1 MRLSRQR
8 LKALVVMISLAV
20 FVAASL
26 PAFSQEPACGPAVVL
41 DLTGPIG
48 PAGSDYVARGITK
61 AVDRGSALV
70 VLRLDTPG
78 GLDTSMR
85 EIVRSILASPV
96 PVAAFVA
103 PSGARAASAGT
114 YILYASHIA
123 AMAPGTNLGAATP
136 VQLGAPDATQRS
148 PGRPDDAKPGSSE
161 KNPAPP
167 GLAEKAVNDAV
178 AYIRSLA
185 ELRGRNVKW
194 AEESVRQAASL
205 SAEQALKL
213 DVIDIVAPD
222 VPALL
227 RATDGRTVKTTTG
240 DVRLATAEAAIVPL
254 PADWRTNL
262 LAVITNPNV
271 AALLMLIGVY
281 ALIFEFYTPGLVG
294 PGVLGAI
301 CILLALYAF
310 HVLPVD
316 YSGVA
321 LLVLGAGLMVA
332 EAYLGAFGVLGIGGL
347 IAFVLGAILLME
359 EDVPGFTVAWE
370 VIGSAALVL
379 GAIFIALS
387 TFVLRARRR
396 PVVAGREQMRG
407 SLGSVIEWTTAEGRV
422 RVHGEAWHARSPH
435 RLFAGQRVRVVD
447 IDGLTVE
454 VEPDEPAAQDPPER

>member
-1 MRLSRQR
+1 MADNRPLGVF
-8 LKALVVMISLAV
+8 ALAAMLLLALLPP
-20 FVAASL
+20 ASL
-26 PAFSQEPACGPAVVL
+26 PAQAQERSSGPAVVL

-48 PAGSDYVARGITK
+48 PAASDYVARGLVK
-61 AVDRGSALV
+61 AVERSSAVV

-103 PSGARAASAGT
+103 PGGARAASAGT

-136 VQLGAPDATQRS
+136 VQLGAPEESKPATDDNHHQT
-148 PGRPDDAKPGSSE
+148 PGM
-161 KNPAPP
+161 
-167 GLAEKAVNDAV
+167 AEKAVNDAT

-185 ELRGRNVKW
+185 ELRGRNVAW
-194 AEESVRQAASL
+194 AEEAVRQAASL
-205 SAEQALKL
+205 SAEQALERHVVDL
-213 DVIDIVAPD
+213 IADD
-222 VPALL
+222 VPGLL
-227 RATDGRTVKTTTG
+227 RAIDGRTVKTSAG
-240 DVRLATAEAAIVPL
+240 DVILATAGATIVPQT
-254 PADWRTNL
+254 ADWRTRM

-294 PGVLGAI
+294 PGVVGAI
-301 CILLALYAF
+301 CVLLALYAF

-321 LLVLGAGLMVA
+321 LLVLGACLMVA
-332 EAYLGAFGVLGIGGL
+332 EAFVGAFGVLGIGGL
-347 IAFVLGAILLME
+347 VAFVLGAVLLME
-359 EDVPGFTVAWE
+359 DDVPGFAIAWE
-370 VIGSAALVL
+370 LIGPAALVL

-396 PVVAGREQMRG
+396 PMVAGPEQMRG
-407 SLGSVIEWTTAEGRV
+407 SLGSVIEWKTAEGRV
-422 RVHGEAWHARSPH
+422 RVHGEAWRARSPH
-435 RLFAGQRVRVVD
+435 RLRAGQRVRVID

-454 VEPDEPAAQDPPER
+454 VEPEDRC

>member
-1 MRLSRQR
+1 MPIDRPLRLAAM
-8 LKALVVMISLAV
+8 LLALLAV
-20 FVAASL
+20 SFAAQ
-26 PAFSQEPACGPAVVL
+26 AQERSSGPAIVL

-48 PAGSDYVARGITK
+48 PAASDYVARGIVK
-61 AVDRGSALV
+61 AVERRSAVV

-103 PSGARAASAGT
+103 PGGARAASAGT

-136 VQLGAPDATQRS
+136 VQLGAPEDSKPATDDSHHQT
-148 PGRPDDAKPGSSE
+148 PGMT
-161 KNPAPP
+161 
-167 GLAEKAVNDAV
+167 EKAVNDAA

-185 ELRGRNVKW
+185 ELRGRNVAW
-194 AEESVRQAASL
+194 AEEAVRQAASL
-205 SAEQALKL
+205 SAEQALERH
-213 DVIDIVAPD
+213 VADLIADD
-222 VPALL
+222 VPGLL
-227 RATDGRTVKTTTG
+227 RAIDGRTVKTSAG
-240 DVRLATAEAAIVPL
+240 DVILATAGATIVPQT
-254 PADWRTNL
+254 ADWRTKM

-294 PGVLGAI
+294 PGVMGAI
-301 CILLALYAF
+301 CVLLALYAF

-321 LLVLGAGLMVA
+321 LLVLGACLMVA
-332 EAYLGAFGVLGIGGL
+332 EAFVGTFGVLGIGGL
-347 IAFVLGAILLME
+347 VAFVLGAVLLME
-359 EDVPGFTVAWE
+359 EDVPGFAIAWE
-370 VIGSAALVL
+370 LIGPAALVL

-396 PVVAGREQMRG
+396 PVVAGPEQMRG
-407 SLGSVIEWTTAEGRV
+407 SLGSVIEWKTAEGRV
-422 RVHGEAWHARSPH
+422 RVHGEAWRARSPH
-435 RLFAGQRVRVVD
+435 RLRAGQRVRVIDV
-447 IDGLTVE
+447 DGLTVE
-454 VEPDEPAAQDPPER
+454 VEPEDRR